1 MNLSYNFKLDEP
13 IPYEK
18 LLKLAFTDELTGLPN
33 LRSFR
38 LCLQDQINHSK
49 SMNNSFAIV
58 FMDFNNFKNINDEYG
73 HIVGD
78 KFLIECSKQILN
90 VAKHNV
96 FRKSGDE
103 FLIIVENP
111 NLLETIMKAFEGLLT
126 KVVLVD
132 KIKIPLNFSMG
143 YSIYPIH
150 GESEEDLLSYA
161 DQVMYENKRKP
172 K

>member
-1 MNLSYNFKLDEP
+1 MSLSNNFKLDKP
-13 IPYEK
+13 IPYVE
-18 LLKLAFTDELTGLPN
+18 LIKLAFTDELTGLPN

-38 LCLQDQINHSK
+38 LCLQDQIKHSNL
-49 SMNNSFAIV
+49 MNTPFAIV
-58 FMDFNNFKNINDEYG
+58 FMDFNNFKKINDEYG

-78 KFLIECSKQILN
+78 KFLIECSKQIQT
-90 VAKHNV
+90 VAKQNV

-103 FLIIVENP
+103 FLIIVENT
-111 NLLETIMKAFEGLLT
+111 NLLETIMKEFGRLLT
-126 KVVLVD
+126 EVVLVD
-132 KIKIPLNFSMG
+132 KIRIPLSFSMG

-161 DQVMYENKRKP
+161 DQVMYENKRRP